1 MKCPECSTN
10 HRYRSGMTCRCG
22 YRFVLDPKCD
32 GYADG
37 RILAAFRKASAGE
50 TRYFTR
56 NQLAT
61 EIQRM
66 RPRATAPVVLG
77 SLFLMAAIGMWFFDV
92 ELAVPSLLAGA
103 FGVLLIYLGVGDSA
117 RLDIAKLN
125 RAVEKY
131 EATAKPCSFLLRDD
145 RPLAEPPQD
154 WPESD
159 IYDYG
164 VEGILIVGRPLLVDL
179 FVLNGFHTEN
189 RMLVVSECGY
199 PEYIVPHANRILRE
213 QPDVRVYAL
222 HDSTREGMQ
231 MATRLV
237 DSDVFQLQRH
247 KITDLGLNSDD
258 VNQMPRL
265 KKFEASGGVEV
276 DHLKWSKLSNGTA
289 AAIVGGIA
297 LVDVMDTDTAGSGM
311 SFG

>member
-1 MKCPECSTN
+1 
-10 HRYRSGMTCRCG
+10 
-22 YRFVLDPKCD
+22 LDPKRD

-37 RILAAFRKASAGE
+37 RIRAAFRKASAGE

-61 EIQRM
+61 EVAGM
-66 RPRATAPVVLG
+66 RPGVVNGKTVGGVLVIGSVALWFLDLAPLVLC
-77 SLFLMAAIGMWFFDV
+77 LFFGAIGVSEFVSSF
-92 ELAVPSLLAGA
+92 LASLLG
-103 FGVLLIYLGVGDSA
+103 LG
-117 RLDIAKLN
+117 RLDTSKLN
-125 RAVEKY
+125 RAVDKY
-131 EATAKPCSFLLRDD
+131 ETNGKPCSFLLRDD
-145 RPLAEPPQD
+145 RPLAEPPPE
-154 WPESD
+154 WSESD

-164 VEGILIVGRPLLVDL
+164 VEGILILERPLLVDL
-179 FVLNGFHTEN
+179 FVLNGFHTEH
-189 RMLVVSECGY
+189 RTLVVSECGY
-199 PEYIVPHANRILRE
+199 PEYIVPHANRILHE
-213 QPDVRVYAL
+213 QPDVRVNVL

-237 DSDVFQLQRH
+237 DSDVFELQGH
-247 KITDLGLNSDD
+247 KITDLGLNLDD

-265 KKFEASGGVEV
+265 KKFGVSGGVEV

-297 LVDVMDTDTAGSGM
+297 LVDVMDTDSAGSGM